1 MYNNKNV
8 VVADNGAKG
17 PYPLV
22 SVFPSSLF
30 DLSQF
35 SKDHRTKDLFRRGS
49 FLMTAKEKKHK
60 RKIVRDICRHYAII
74 VSLYG

>member
-1 MYNNKNV
+1 MYSNKNV
-8 VVADNGAKG
+8 VVVDNGAKG